1 MLSAAKESWLP
12 SAEAELSGQENRASI
27 AQSKS
32 QSKSNRN
39 DGFVE
44 CKVDDYP
51 TSRSL
56 SFPYPTGP
64 YPQQAALMDTLLEGI
79 PRNAKWKQDQ
89 EQPHHQ
95 QQPQQELSPNE
106 TNTETPKPRILA
118 LESPTGTG
126 KSLSLACAGLAW
138 LDHEEGLYY
147 HRYDNSNNE
156 TIKSDADAGP
166 TPTPRKAQATGTSR
180 TSPTSVIENATANTN
195 AHAKSSTTGF
205 DWLDAWQP
213 QEEDDREKKEKDAL
227 DREFERHQSLVE
239 ALDQLRLRLH
249 PSTSSNKSGDSNN
262 NNNSNININS
272 NNNTTSESKSESRNN
287 QKQRLRE
294 KRENLLRMAL
304 TKSRMEE
311 RKKAREKNRKRKLNS
326 IRPLLAYENDDDNDN
341 DDSVVGGNPSEER
354 RRRKLAN
361 LTPGTAE
368 WLMRNPKGGVG
379 AATSKVSPRH
389 PPQIVYA
396 ARTHSQLSQFVSEI
410 RKTKWGKTLRV
421 VALGSR
427 GQGLCGALTTSHRTS
442 SSTSEARLTE
452 ACLDLRKTKSKNS
465 KGCSHYPSDE
475 SVSTLALHG
484 MVEATDLEDLIEMG
498 RATKTCAYYAARAAV
513 PHAQLVV
520 LPYASLCSPSSR
532 DALGL
537 TLHSNTLVLVD
548 EAHNLPN
555 TIANLTSATVTMG
568 VVMGA
573 RDQLSNYLQKYVD
586 RLTPHHLRILGDLKR
601 LIRGLIASMA
611 AAHSSGTKH
620 PPLRKQQHQPQQ
632 SQQSQQSQQKQQQP
646 DTEQQRF
653 LLSSSQ
659 FLVSQKLETIN
670 LFPVLRYM
678 KESRLS
684 QKLLGF
690 MKKQGDATANS
701 DSNNNNNNADERISS
716 HISPMSVVEIFLE
729 KLTFASDDDGQVVID
744 KGDDFQKSSSN
755 QALSSPSSLV
765 GGRTEAHLRF
775 CVLNPAVQAR
785 DDLWTAPRAVALVG
799 GTLQPLDVM
808 MRELIPGK
816 IAQHAAR
823 AQSSWNHPPHSKAY
837 DCPASNRSVSNPYR
851 KRDDSSSAITTNAT
865 IPASKETKIYKS
877 DDFWAFTCGHVV
889 DPSQVL
895 LQSLTRIENLSI
907 DVRHKTRS
915 TPSMTRA
922 IGTALVKLCQSVQHG
937 MVVFLPSYKYEA
949 ILVDAWKKQPTKGS
963 TEGSIWEQLRQA
975 TKVVR
980 EPREASQ
987 VETTLAAYSKAATRS
1002 PRGALLLSVVGGK
1015 LSEGINFADDLCRCV
1030 VVVGLPFADR
1040 SDPLLQEKLKLV
1052 AATGGTSTS
1061 SSKAAAS
1068 DYYRSLCLRAV
1079 NQSVGRAIRHANDW
1093 ATIVL
1098 MDARYPS
1105 DEAIARGLPSWLTG
1119 STPSWRKDSGDLEDV
1134 LRRTDTFFND
1144 RQP

>member
-1 MLSAAKESWLP
+1 MLSVAKESWLP
-12 SAEAELSGQENRASI
+12 SAGAGAELSGENRTSI
-27 AQSKS
+27 SISQSKS
-32 QSKSNRN
+32 KSRSNRN
-39 DGFVE
+39 DGFE
-44 CKVDDYP
+44 CKNDYP
-51 TSRSL
+51 TSQSL
-56 SFPYPTGP
+56 PFPYPTGP

-79 PRNAKWKQDQ
+79 PRKVRQK
-89 EQPHHQ
+89 Q
-95 QQPQQELSPNE
+95 QQQQELSPSE
-106 TNTETPKPRILA
+106 TKTETPKTRILA

-147 HRYDNSNNE
+147 RYDSNE
-156 TIKSDADAGP
+156 TTADAGP
-166 TPTPRKAQATGTSR
+166 TPQANGAARS
-180 TSPTSVIENATANTN
+180 SPTSVIENETVNETVIETANAN
-195 AHAKSSTTGF
+195 SGTTGF

-213 QEEDDREKKEKDAL
+213 QEEDDRERKERDAL

-239 ALDQLRLRLH
+239 ALDELRLRLH
-249 PSTSSNKSGDSNN
+249 PAASKIGNSSNSNSSSCNNINKTSESKLKSEPRNN
-262 NNNSNININS
+262 NNNNNINNI
-272 NNNTTSESKSESRNN
+272 NNNNNNINNKNN

-294 KRENLLRMAL
+294 KRENLLRMTL

-311 RKKAREKNRKRKLNS
+311 RKRVREKNRKRKRNS
-326 IRPLLAYENDDDNDN
+326 IAASRTGPLLAYENENEDDEDDENDN
-341 DDSVVGGNPSEER
+341 SVGGNSSEER
-354 RRRKLAN
+354 RTRKIAN

-368 WLMRNPKGGVG
+368 WLLRNPHWKGGG
-379 AATSKVSPRH
+379 ASKAR

-410 RKTKWGKTLRV
+410 RKTKWGGTLRV

-427 GQGLCGALTTSHRTS
+427 GQGLCGAFTTPHHNK
-442 SSTSEARLTE
+442 TSEARLTE
-452 ACLDLRKTKSKNS
+452 ACLDLRKNKNS
-465 KGCSHYPSDE
+465 KTTGGCSHYPSDE

-484 MVEATDLEDLIEMG
+484 MVEATDLEDLVELG
-498 RATKTCAYYAARAAV
+498 RATKTCAYYAARATV
-513 PHAQLVV
+513 PHAQLIV

-532 DALGL
+532 EALGL
-537 TLHSNTLVLVD
+537 TLHCNTLVLVD

-568 VVMGA
+568 AVVGA
-573 RDQLSNYLQKYVD
+573 RDQLHNYLQKYVD
-586 RLTPHHLRILGDLKR
+586 RLTPHHLRLLGDLKR

-611 AAHSSGTKH
+611 AHSGTKH
-620 PPLRKQQHQPQQ
+620 TPLRKQKQQHSQQQQQ
-632 SQQSQQSQQKQQQP
+632 S

-690 MKKQGDATANS
+690 MKKPGDATASS
-701 DSNNNNNNADERISS
+701 DANHNDDDERIPS
-716 HISPMSVVEIFLE
+716 HISPISVVETFLE

-744 KGDDFQKSSSN
+744 KGDDFQISSN
-755 QALSSPSSLV
+755 HASSPSL

-785 DDLWTAPRAVALVG
+785 DKLWTAPRAVALVG

-823 AQSSWNHPPHSKAY
+823 AQSSWNHPHSEIY
-837 DCPASNRSVSNPYR
+837 DCPAPSQSVSNPYR
-851 KRDDSSSAITTNAT
+851 KKEDPSRATTANAT
-865 IPASKETKIYKS
+865 TAAFKGGHGAASKETKIYKS

-895 LQSLTRIENLSI
+895 LQSLTRAGSLSI

-949 ILVDAWKKQPTKGS
+949 ILVDAWKKQPTKDS
-963 TEGSIWEQLRQA
+963 TEGSIWDQLQQA

-980 EPREASQ
+980 EPKEASQ
-987 VETTLAAYSKAATRS
+987 VEATLAAYSRAATRS

-1052 AATGGTSTS
+1052 AATGA

-1079 NQSVGRAIRHANDW
+1079 NQSVGRAIRHAKDW

-1134 LRRTDTFFND
+1134 LRRTDAFFD
-1144 RQP
+1144 GRQPRR